1 MHRCP
6 QCDYVLGPIAGVPAD
21 RFGAFTAAVR
31 CPECGFEIPEGARI
45 LVGSVTAVGV
55 QPLTSGRRMRQV
67 AVAVL
72 PMFWFMQ
79 IGVRGLSDVITQ
91 GPRNLSAWSVMK
103 AASLAVPCL
112 VVWTAWRYWSPKS
125 GDDDAGAQASRD
137 MRWLCVP
144 GALFVYHGSLRGK
157 PDVRGVDLGMAVGAR
172 GQVQVVRNASRRKR
186 IDADDISSIRVYS
199 TEDKGGKRRAGDRIA
214 ARLVANEWERGGD
227 GRRKD
232 MHSWEINI
240 DTGAEPGPPGTD
252 HAAAAIEA
260 GDRIANL
267 VRQSLGLA
275 RRAEAPT
282 AADAFGA
289 DPGGPPLVIEG
300 SRYALPPLHAQR
312 QNLLMLMTVPLLFTV
327 VWPALLVVHFI
338 DQLVRSMKDGVP
350 VPGPP
355 IISGGIQ
362 AVAGIGTVFFVAV
375 ILGWWMLAR
384 RARRRDSTRC
394 RWEVGAG
401 GIRVTETE
409 RDRRGEP
416 RRESVIDVPAWEIAA
431 VGAVTTKRRIRLV
444 ASDRVRKELA
454 SVTLDEIPEDGAEA
468 LAGRVEARLRDGQPG

>member
-6 QCDYVLGPIAGVPAD
+6 QCDYALGPIAGVPVD

-31 CPECGFEIPEGARI
+31 CPECGFEIPEGSRL

-55 QPLTSGRRMRQV
+55 QPLTRGRRVRQV
-67 AVAVL
+67 AIAVL
-72 PMFWFMQ
+72 PMFWFLQM
-79 IGVRGLSDVITQ
+79 GVRGLAEVITR
-91 GPRNLSAWSVMK
+91 GPRNIGAWTVLK
-103 AASLAVPCL
+103 AASLVVPCL
-112 VVWTAWRYWSPKS
+112 VIWTAWRYWSPKS
-125 GDDDAGAQASRD
+125 GDDDAAAQASRD
-137 MRWLCVP
+137 MRWLCTP
-144 GALFVYHGSLRGK
+144 GALFVYHGSLRDK

-186 IDADDISSIRVYS
+186 IDANDVTSIRVYS

-214 ARLVANEWERGGD
+214 ARLVANAWERGRD

-240 DTGAEPGPPGTD
+240 DTAAEPGPPGTD

-260 GDRIANL
+260 GDRIANM

-282 AADAFGA
+282 AADAFGT
-289 DPGGPPLVIEG
+289 DPREQPLVIEG

-312 QNLLMLMTVPLLFTV
+312 QNLLLAMMVPLMLTA
-327 VWPALLVVHFI
+327 VWPTLLIVHFI
-338 DQLVRSMKDGVP
+338 DQLVRSAGDGVT

-355 IISGGIQ
+355 IISSGIQ
-362 AVAGIGTVFFVAV
+362 AVAGVGTALFVAV
-375 ILGWWMLAR
+375 VLGWWLLAR

-431 VGAVTTKRRIRLV
+431 VAAVTTKRRIRLV

-454 SVTLDEIPEDGAEA
+454 SVTLDEIPEDGADA
-468 LAGRVEARLRDGQPG
+468 LAGRVLARLRARHPG

>member
-1 MHRCP
+1 
-6 QCDYVLGPIAGVPAD
+6 
-21 RFGAFTAAVR
+21 
-31 CPECGFEIPEGARI
+31 
-45 LVGSVTAVGV
+45 
-55 QPLTSGRRMRQV
+55 
-67 AVAVL
+67 
-72 PMFWFMQ
+72 
-79 IGVRGLSDVITQ
+79 
-91 GPRNLSAWSVMK
+91 
-103 AASLAVPCL
+103 
-112 VVWTAWRYWSPKS
+112 
-125 GDDDAGAQASRD
+125 
-137 MRWLCVP
+137 
-144 GALFVYHGSLRGK
+144 
-157 PDVRGVDLGMAVGAR
+157 
-172 GQVQVVRNASRRKR
+172 
-186 IDADDISSIRVYS
+186 
-199 TEDKGGKRRAGDRIA
+199 
-214 ARLVANEWERGGD
+214 
-227 GRRKD
+227 
-232 MHSWEINI
+232 
-240 DTGAEPGPPGTD
+240 
-252 HAAAAIEA
+252 
-260 GDRIANL
+260 
-267 VRQSLGLA
+267 
-275 RRAEAPT
+275 
-282 AADAFGA
+282 
-289 DPGGPPLVIEG
+289 
-300 SRYALPPLHAQR
+300 
-312 QNLLMLMTVPLLFTV
+312 
-327 VWPALLVVHFI
+327 VHFI